1 MPKMTMREELEM
13 LRREVEELKR
23 QQQEEAVAEKT
34 GPVEEAEALIRQKL
48 EAAGDK
54 VDEIRG
60 EMKDQLEELAD
71 TLKSE
76 YEHLS
81 PVAAVFLFALGVV
94 FGRVISS
101 K

>member
-1 MPKMTMREELEM
+1 MPKMTMREEIEM

-23 QQQEEAVAEKT
+23 QQEEAVQEETAPDEGAET
-34 GPVEEAEALIRQKL
+34 LIRQKF
-48 EAAGDK
+48 EQAGDK
-54 VDEIRG
+54 VEEIKD
-60 EMKDQLEELAD
+60 EMKEQLEELAD
-71 TLKSE
+71 TLKQE